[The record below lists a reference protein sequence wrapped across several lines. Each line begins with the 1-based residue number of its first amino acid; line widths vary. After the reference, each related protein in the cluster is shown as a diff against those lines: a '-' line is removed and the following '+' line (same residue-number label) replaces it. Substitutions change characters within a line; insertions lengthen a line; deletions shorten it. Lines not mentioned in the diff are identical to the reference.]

1 MDYELCD
8 LCGADIISVKPYTT
22 SLGAFLCV
30 KCLDEIQN
38 GPEGSGL
45 YRGFLVMTD
54 DIITTRS
61 RIRTMEI
68 EQELND
74 LKVRFRAYHVV
85 GNTDDIVIGQIG
97 LLLQAK
103 LNNDNR

>member
-1 MDYELCD
+1 
-8 LCGADIISVKPYTT
+8 
-22 SLGAFLCV
+22 
-30 KCLDEIQN
+30 
-38 GPEGSGL
+38 
-45 YRGFLVMTD
+45 
-54 DIITTRS
+54 
-61 RIRTMEI
+61 MEI